1 MTAAEDSFRAG
12 ELAQSLDQLQADIR
26 QHPSDAKL
34 RIFLAQLLMV
44 LGQWDRALTQLE
56 VMKDMDASTLPMVR
70 TYQAA
75 IACERLRQSI
85 FAGER
90 TPLVFG
96 DVQSWLALLI
106 QSLALLSKGQLLQ
119 ASELRA
125 QALEDAPT
133 SSGTLNGKPI
143 EWVADADS
151 RLGHVLE
158 TLINGKYYWMPMN
171 RVSRVAIEAPCD
183 VRDLVWI
190 PAQLTLVNGGEV
202 AALIPTRY
210 PNSECEEDAQIRMAR
225 RTDWRSLAGES
236 YLGTGQRILATESME
251 IGLLDLRELVLNS
264 PAPLPE
270 PSQGEN

>member
-12 ELAQSLDQLQADIR
+12 ELAQSLTQLQADIR

-56 VMKDMDASTLPMVR
+56 VLKDMEASTLPMVR
-70 TYQAA
+70 TYQTA

-96 DVQSWLALLI
+96 DPQSWLALLI

-125 QALEDAPT
+125 RALEDAPA
-133 SSGTLNGKPI
+133 SSGTLNGTPI

-151 RLGHVLE
+151 RLGPVFE

-171 RVSRVAIEAPCD
+171 RLSRVEIEAPSV
-183 VRDLVWI
+183 VRDLVWM
-190 PAQLTLVNGGEV
+190 PAQLTLANGGEV

-210 PNSECEEDAQIRMAR
+210 PN
-225 RTDWRSLAGES
+225 
-236 YLGTGQRILATESME
+236 
-251 IGLLDLRELVLNS
+251 
-264 PAPLPE
+264 
-270 PSQGEN
+270 